1 MPINTPLGF
10 TTASTTST
18 SVTTA
23 MTPRLRLKR
32 HQFLCSK
39 GVLFCEHLM
48 PEMCMFV
55 TGFVVGKASE
65 LSGVRRGL
73 VLGLC
78 GLNEIMTTELLSS
91 VQSLQRREESQNS
104 FSLNLK
110 LSLLLVPVCS

>member
-32 HQFLCSK
+32 LQFLCSK

-65 LSGVRRGL
+65 LFGCAKRAC
-73 VLGLC
+73 LG
-78 GLNEIMTTELLSS
+78 
-91 VQSLQRREESQNS
+91 SLRA
-104 FSLNLK
+104 
-110 LSLLLVPVCS
+110 